1 MTVLDRIRA
10 ALDEAN
16 LDGLMISAPGEENI
30 GVTSRRYV
38 SGFTGSAG
46 VVLVTRE
53 RAVIAA
59 DFRYTEQAE
68 RECAPRGFEVFP
80 ALGARTRHGFR

>member
-1 MTVLDRIRA
+1 MA
-10 ALDEAN
+10 
-16 LDGLMISAPGEENI
+16 
-30 GVTSRRYV
+30 SRYYT

-53 RAVIAA
+53 RAIIAA

-68 RECAPRGFEVFP
+68 RASASGAASRSPRHS
-80 ALGARTRHGFR
+80 AGARNGSRSSPVAGDRGEARRIGNA